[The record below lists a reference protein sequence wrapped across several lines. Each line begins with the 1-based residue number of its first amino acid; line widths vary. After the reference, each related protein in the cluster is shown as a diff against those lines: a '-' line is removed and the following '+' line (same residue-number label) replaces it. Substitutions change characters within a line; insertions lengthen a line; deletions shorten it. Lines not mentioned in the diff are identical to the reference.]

1 VFANALNGGFVGGL
15 GGLVAAVGGRGVA
28 TTAHGGTGSGAG
40 RTLTARTAR
49 TTTLFAL
56 GARRAVQRRRIVAAQ
71 GVALVDPHLHADDAV
86 GRLGFGE
93 AVVDVGTQGVQRH
106 TAFAVPLGTGDFD
119 AVQTARGHDLDALG
133 AQAHGVLHRAFHGA
147 AEHDA
152 LFELLADRVGDQ
164 LGIDFGLAHF
174 LDVDSDRHTQLGGQ
188 VLLQALDVLALLAD
202 HHTRAGRVDGD
213 AGVLGGALDH
223 DARNGGVLELGLQVL
238 AHLDV
243 FGQHAG
249 EVTVAGVPAAGP
261 VARRS

>member
-1 VFANALNGGFVGGL
+1 GRWHDDRPRSGARSGGRDRWTSGRSHRRPRSRRWWRRPCCGLFALYGICGEQVAACLFSFAVRRCPCGCVFANALNGGFVGGL
-15 GGLVAAVGGRGVA
+15 GGLVAAVGRRGVA

-152 LFELLADRVGDQ
+152 LFELLADR
-164 LGIDFGLAHF
+164 
-174 LDVDSDRHTQLGGQ
+174 
-188 VLLQALDVLALLAD
+188 
-202 HHTRAGRVDGD
+202 
-213 AGVLGGALDH
+213 
-223 DARNGGVLELGLQVL
+223 
-238 AHLDV
+238 
-243 FGQHAG
+243 
-249 EVTVAGVPAAGP
+249 
-261 VARRS
+261 